1 MIDLKQAKADIAA
14 YKQNIKN
21 RNLDIDFDAFL
32 ELESEKNALGTKL
45 DELRNTK
52 NKVSKEIPTLSDSER
67 GEKISEMKKLWEE
80 VTELEESYSELAKK
94 YNYTL
99 HRLPNFLDPTATI
112 GLTDED
118 GVAEEFFW

>member
-67 GEKISEMKKLWEE
+67 GEKISEMKKL
-80 VTELEESYSELAKK
+80 
-94 YNYTL
+94 
-99 HRLPNFLDPTATI
+99 
-112 GLTDED
+112 
-118 GVAEEFFW
+118 